1 MNLPSSLPRPYPACR
16 RRRRQAA
23 WLLAAAFCNAAAAWP
38 AAAQAQNNLPSL
50 GDTASEDFGIGAER
64 KLGDQI
70 MREIRRDA
78 DYLDDPLLL
87 GYVQSIWQP
96 LVAASKAQGQLGP
109 DVDERFPFEIF
120 LLRDRSVN
128 AFALPGGYVGV
139 HAGLIGMTTS
149 RDELAAVLAHELT
162 HVTQRHI
169 ARGFAN
175 SKRQSLI
182 GLASM
187 IIGVLAATRSGANPD
202 AANAVLVGGQAAAAQ
217 GQLNF
222 SRDMEREADRIGFSV
237 LTGAGFGAPGMA
249 SMFEKLAVSS
259 RLNDNGA
266 FPYLRSHPL
275 TSERLGEARARLGP
289 SGLAVAAPAA
299 SSAPS
304 PAPAVAAPR
313 TLDHSVMQAYARV
326 LGDTRVDALRRWQ
339 ALDANACLG
348 ASPASPDAA
357 HEALLACV
365 ESAVASHLLRD
376 WARSD
381 AAMAQAGQLLG
392 AAAFAAPPAAQ
403 ETARRWLD
411 LIQAQSFLQRGDAA
425 RAGPLVQRHAAS
437 QDERKS
443 DGVPGAAERA
453 VLLLSAQVAAARQA
467 GADAAPAQQA
477 SADALQRWLA
487 AHPADSQAWSALS
500 RLWASLGQ
508 RLRSVRAEA
517 ESRYALGDLTGA
529 MDRLRSGQSLA
540 RGGQQGPQDFI
551 EVSVIDARLRALEAE
566 QKRFM
571 QEQRGH

>member
-1 MNLPSSLPRPYPACR
+1 M
-16 RRRRQAA
+16 
-23 WLLAAAFCNAAAAWP
+23 LAAAFCNAAAVWP
-38 AAAQAQNNLPSL
+38 AAVQAQNNLPSL

-120 LLRDRSVN
+120 LVRDRSVN

-202 AANAVLVGGQAAAAQ
+202 AANAVLVGGQAAAVQ

-249 SMFEKLAVSS
+249 SMFEKLAMSS

-289 SGLAVAAPAA
+289 GGLAAAALAGPSA
-299 SSAPS
+299 SS
-304 PAPAVAAPR
+304 PALALMAPR

-339 ALDANACLG
+339 ALDANACLA
-348 ASPASPDAA
+348 ASPASPDAT

-376 WARSD
+376 WSRSD
-381 AAMAQAGQLLG
+381 AAVAQARKLLG
-392 AAAFAAPPAAQ
+392 AQAVAAPLAAQ

-425 RAGPLVQRHAAS
+425 RAGQLVQRHAALAG
-437 QDERKS
+437 QDERKD
-443 DGVPGAAERA
+443 DGDPGAAERA

-467 GADAAPAQQA
+467 GADAAPVQQA

-500 RLWASLGQ
+500 RLWAGLGQ